1 MRSALEELLGPRGYG
16 AAMLVGADIP
26 LLNAQHLLDARDT
39 LQSSGGVVL
48 GPADDGGYYL
58 IGMTKVHGGLF
69 ERIEWGTGS
78 VLTDTLRAAERLGIE
93 ARLIG
98 STYDIDTI
106 EDLRRLER
114 DLASAA
120 SGGRAARAPLV
131 SAKERDSAERRRSRS
146 ASSRATLIACSRW
159 A

>member
-1 MRSALEELLGPRGYG
+1 LRRCVPRSSRTPSTSS
-16 AAMLVGADIP
+16 
-26 LLNAQHLLDARDT
+26 RDT
-39 LQSSGGVVL
+39 LQASGGVVL

-58 IGMTKVHGGLF
+58 IGMTKVDGGLF

-78 VLTDTLRAAERLGIE
+78 VLADTLRAAERLSIE

-98 STYDIDTI
+98 RTYDIDTI

-120 SGGRAARAPLV
+120 SEVAPHV
-131 SAKERDSAERRRSRS
+131 RRWFRSAKA
-146 ASSRATLIACSRW
+146 
-159 A
+159 